1 MVKIKVQCDNA
12 VQFLVETSLCTPLDA
27 LVNDLTGIYN
37 GVLVI
42 RQVAAD
48 IEGFAR
54 QLVAHT
60 KEPQDESTASPQS
73 ALAEPGVIL
82 MKVTAEAL
90 ARVSSA
96 QFESGKCLTK
106 DKIKSTKEMLKT
118 TLSALELP
126 EAVEKERKALVA
138 SVDKGEI
145 EKPLSLS
152 DAKLWWAGKELCRG
166 NELRKYFGNNEKTT
180 VTATLSSQAP
190 ARNKL
195 SEAQFNEYVLLRTK
209 KKKEF
214 EDLEPDDEAEAYD
227 REHLRKSV
235 HGLMEIKWKP

>member
-1 MVKIKVQCDNA
+1 MVKIKVDCDNA

-27 LVNDLTGIYN
+27 LVNDLTYIYN
-37 GVLVI
+37 GILVI
-42 RQVAAD
+42 RQAAAD
-48 IEGFAR
+48 VEGFAR
-54 QLVAHT
+54 QLGAHT
-60 KEPQDESTASPQS
+60 EEPQDESAASSQS
-73 ALAEPGVIL
+73 ALAEPSVIL
-82 MKVTAEAL
+82 VKVTAEAL
-90 ARVSSA
+90 ARVSSS
-96 QFESGKCLTK
+96 QLESGKCLTK
-106 DKIKSTKEMLKT
+106 DTIKSTKEMLKA

-138 SVDKGEI
+138 SVDKADI
-145 EKPLSLS
+145 EKSLSLN

-195 SEAQFNEYVLLRTK
+195 SETQFNEYVLQRTK
-209 KKKEF
+209 REKEF
-214 EDLEPDDEAEAYD
+214 EDLEPDDEADDYD
-227 REHLRKSV
+227 REHLRKYV